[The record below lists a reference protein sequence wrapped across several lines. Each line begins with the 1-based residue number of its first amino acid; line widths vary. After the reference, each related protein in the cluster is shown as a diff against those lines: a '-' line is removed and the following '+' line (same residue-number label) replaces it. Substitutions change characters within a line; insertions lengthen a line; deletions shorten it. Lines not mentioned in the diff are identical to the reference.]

1 MCAIS
6 RRVKGGVGGV
16 CFRTGEE
23 SVGEELQGSRCGDW
37 RYRTTSVTVLARWQ
51 TVDCVGEAVGSRKP
65 GGGFSLS
72 ARGGR
77 DGAARLKSEISKGRI
92 ANSTG
97 QDAPQAAAKDYLP
110 CR

>member
-1 MCAIS
+1 M
-6 RRVKGGVGGV
+6 
-16 CFRTGEE
+16 
-23 SVGEELQGSRCGDW
+23 
-37 RYRTTSVTVLARWQ
+37 TVLTRSQ

-65 GGGFSLS
+65 GCGFSLY

-97 QDAPQAAAKDYLP
+97 QDALQAAAKDYLP